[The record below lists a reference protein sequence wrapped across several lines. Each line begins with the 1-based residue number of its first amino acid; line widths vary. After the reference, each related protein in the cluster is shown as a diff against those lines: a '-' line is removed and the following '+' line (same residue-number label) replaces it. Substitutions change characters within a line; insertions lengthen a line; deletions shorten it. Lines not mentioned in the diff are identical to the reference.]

1 MKPAQQ
7 LAKALRDEGSHID
20 AEELFEE
27 QKMEEKKLVKVLLN
41 HGANVDA
48 QETQVPETVNG

>member
-1 MKPAQQ
+1 MIRAQQ
-7 LAKALRDEGSHID
+7 LVNALRDDGADLD
-20 AEELFEE
+20 AQKLFEE
-27 QKMEEKKLVKVLLN
+27 QEMKEQKLVKVLLN